1 MVWANLK
8 THIMEQMTIKGDKK
22 KIDRLRKELKHRLRK
37 DNLVLKGKTVKKEIE
52 EVIEKPI
59 EEVIEETPV
68 VEKEKKTGLFTRT
81 KKK

>member
-37 DNLVLKGKTVKKEIE
+37 DNLVLKGGPVKKETEEVTE
-52 EVIEKPI
+52 EVIKKP
-59 EEVIEETPV
+59 
-68 VEKEKKTGLFTRT
+68 FTRT